1 MLNKLFLLQ
10 IEHYHSQLFQTV
22 IGDTSWKPIRYH
34 SFRKLS
40 WPVADRNQVAP
51 EIQLSDILETYGTGV
66 DPTKPS
72 NVATLYPISGLT
84 IQAITGQST
93 SEVFNFDRNF
103 VAGGLKN
110 ETNTA
115 TTFPD
120 SVAVSIGN
128 ECSISWWKDPC

>member
-1 MLNKLFLLQ
+1 
-10 IEHYHSQLFQTV
+10 
-22 IGDTSWKPIRYH
+22 
-34 SFRKLS
+34 
-40 WPVADRNQVAP
+40 
-51 EIQLSDILETYGTGV
+51 LETYGTGV

-115 TTFPD
+115 TTFPG

-128 ECSISWWKDPC
+128 ECSISWWKNPC